1 MKSSSRRF
9 FKPTTVL
16 HALIS
21 STNWIVLLIVLA
33 AVVFVGLSAYTNY
46 YQVIISPKAI
56 SESDITARQQKVNI
70 PLLEVIVASYTSK
83 VSAPPVTYTG
93 TRTPFSP

>member
-1 MKSSSRRF
+1 MKSSSQRF
-9 FKPTTVL
+9 FKPAVVL
-16 HALIS
+16 HTFIR
-21 STNWIVLLIVLA
+21 STNWIVLLVVLA
-33 AVVFVGLSAYTNY
+33 AVAFVGLSAYANY

-70 PLLEVIVASYTSK
+70 PLLEVIVASYSNK

-93 TRTPFSP
+93 TRIPFSP